1 MKKLL
6 SFLLALTLS
15 LSLATFALA
24 DDDGG
29 SSAQFDPEVTVEENG
44 STMTVTLSSKGAND
58 EILASKQPT
67 LTVACDYARADV
79 TDPNGVRIEST
90 LTDGKISFT
99 VTMGGEYTITRIGT
113 SAPSSKPADNGKT
126 DDPQPDDGSY
136 VNRYPDVQEGDW
148 YSGAVQFVTEEK
160 LMSGT
165 GKGFE
170 PNAATTRAMLWTI
183 LARMDSADTNSTGA
197 WYAAAQDWAVKHGV
211 SDGTSP
217 DGKITR
223 EQLATMLYRYA
234 KERGMVKADAQAD
247 LSAFADGANVKSLRG
262 RGDALGSRSR
272 HYERHGW
279 KSRPA
284 RRSHARADGD
294 DADALRKARCIKR
307 EQNEKGVPLEG
318 KRNSFFAKFRYSARS
333 ALYDSP
339 EALPFSFF
347 RARATIR
354 CAQRRESPRAAGGRT
369 GCQTRPRR
377 AAAPRRRDRT

>member
-24 DDDGG
+24 DDNGG

-58 EILASKQPT
+58 EILASKRPT
-67 LTVACDYARADV
+67 LTVACDYARAVV
-79 TDPNGVRIEST
+79 TDPNGERINST
-90 LTDGKISFT
+90 LSGGKISFT
-99 VTMGGEYTITRIGT
+99 VTTGGIYTITSLGT
-113 SAPSSKPADNGKT
+113 SAPSSKPAEDGKT
-126 DDPQPDDGSY
+126 DEPQPDDGSY
-136 VNRYPDVQEGDW
+136 VNRYHDVQAGDW

-160 LMSGT
+160 LMTGT

-183 LARMDSADTNSTGA
+183 LARMDGADTSSAGA

-211 SDGTSP
+211 SDGTSQ

-247 LSAFADGANVKSLRG
+247 LGAFADGANV
-262 RGDALGSRSR
+262 
-272 HYERHGW
+272 
-279 KSRPA
+279 
-284 RRSHARADGD
+284 
-294 DADALRKARCIKR
+294 
-307 EQNEKGVPLEG
+307 
-318 KRNSFFAKFRYSARS
+318 
-333 ALYDSP
+333 SP
-339 EALPFSFF
+339 YAAEAM
-347 RARATIR
+347 RWAV
-354 CAQRRESPRAAGGRT
+354 AAGIVNGMD
-369 GCQTRPRR
+369 GSLVPQGEATRAQMATMLMRYAKL
-377 AAAPRRRDRT
+377 AA

>member
-247 LSAFADGANVKSLRG
+247 LSAFADGANVSPYAAEAMRWAVAAGIMNGMDGSLVPQG
-262 RGDALGSRSR
+262 EAT
-272 HYERHGW
+272 
-279 KSRPA
+279 
-284 RRSHARADGD
+284 RAQM
-294 DADALRKARCIKR
+294 ATMLIRKARCIKR

>member
-58 EILASKQPT
+58 EILASKRPT
-67 LTVACDYARADV
+67 LTVACDYARAVV

-90 LTDGKISFT
+90 LSGGKISF
-99 VTMGGEYTITRIGT
+99 VAAMGGAYTITRVGT
-113 SAPSSKPADNGKT
+113 SAPSSKPADSGKN
-126 DDPQPDDGSY
+126 DGQQPDDGTY
-136 VNRYPDVQEGDW
+136 VNPYPDVQAGDW

-160 LMSGT
+160 LMTGT

-183 LARMDSADTNSTGA
+183 LARMDGADTNSTGA

-217 DGKITR
+217 DGKISR

-234 KERGMVKADAQAD
+234 KERGMVKADAQAE
-247 LSAFADGANVKSLRG
+247 LSAFADGAAVSPYAVEAMRWAVGAGIVNGMDGKLNPQG
-262 RGDALGSRSR
+262 EAT
-272 HYERHGW
+272 
-279 KSRPA
+279 
-284 RRSHARADGD
+284 RAQM
-294 DADALRKARCIKR
+294 ATMLMRY
-307 EQNEKGVPLEG
+307 
-318 KRNSFFAKFRYSARS
+318 AK
-333 ALYDSP
+333 L
-339 EALPFSFF
+339 
-347 RARATIR
+347 
-354 CAQRRESPRAAGGRT
+354 AA
-369 GCQTRPRR
+369 
-377 AAAPRRRDRT
+377 

>member
-183 LARMDSADTNSTGA
+183 LARA
-197 WYAAAQDWAVKHGV
+197 WTAR
-211 SDGTSP
+211 
-217 DGKITR
+217 TR
-223 EQLATMLYRYA
+223 TARV
-234 KERGMVKADAQAD
+234 RGMPP
-247 LSAFADGANVKSLRG
+247 RRIG
-262 RGDALGSRSR
+262 RSSMACPTARARTARSR
-272 HYERHGW
+272 ASSW
-279 KSRPA
+279 QQCFTATQKSEEWS
-284 RRSHARADGD
+284 RRTR
-294 DADALRKARCIKR
+294 RRI
-307 EQNEKGVPLEG
+307 
-318 KRNSFFAKFRYSARS
+318 SAR
-333 ALYDSP
+333 
-339 EALPFSFF
+339 LPMEQ
-347 RARATIR
+347 TLVL
-354 CAQRRESPRAAGGRT
+354 
-369 GCQTRPRR
+369 TRPRR
-377 AAAPRRRDRT
+377 CVGQSQQAL

>member
-15 LSLATFALA
+15 FSLATLALA
-24 DDDGG
+24 DNEGG
-29 SSAQFDPEVTVEENG
+29 AAQFDPTVTVAKNG
-44 STMTVTLSSKGAND
+44 STMTVTLSREGAND
-58 EILASKQPT
+58 EILASKRPT
-67 LTVACDYARADV
+67 LTVACDYARAVV

-113 SAPSSKPADNGKT
+113 SVPSSKPAEDGKT
-126 DDPQPDDGSY
+126 DEPQPDDGTY
-136 VNRYPDVQEGDW
+136 VNPYPDVQAGDW

-183 LARMDSADTNSTGA
+183 LARMDGADTNSTGA

-217 DGKITR
+217 DGKISR

-234 KERGMVKADAQAD
+234 QSRGLVKADVQGD
-247 LSAFADGANVKSLRG
+247 LSAFTDSASVSPYAVEAMRWAVGAGIVNGMDGKLKPQGEAT
-262 RGDALGSRSR
+262 
-272 HYERHGW
+272 
-279 KSRPA
+279 
-284 RRSHARADGD
+284 RAQM
-294 DADALRKARCIKR
+294 ATMLMRY
-307 EQNEKGVPLEG
+307 
-318 KRNSFFAKFRYSARS
+318 AK
-333 ALYDSP
+333 L
-339 EALPFSFF
+339 
-347 RARATIR
+347 
-354 CAQRRESPRAAGGRT
+354 AA
-369 GCQTRPRR
+369 
-377 AAAPRRRDRT
+377 

>member
-24 DDDGG
+24 YDNDSG
-29 SSAQFDPEVTVEENG
+29 SAQFDPTMTVEENG
-44 STMTVTLSSKGAND
+44 GTMTVTLVNTDGNRA
-58 EILASKQPT
+58 ILENKQPT
-67 LTVACDYARADV
+67 LTVACDYARAVV

-113 SAPSSKPADNGKT
+113 SAPSSKPAEDGKT
-126 DDPQPDDGSY
+126 DEPQPDDGNY
-136 VNRYPDVQEGDW
+136 VNPYPDVLAGDW

-160 LMSGT
+160 LMTGT

-183 LARMDSADTNSTGA
+183 LARMDGADTSSAGA

-211 SDGTSP
+211 SDGTSS

-234 KERGMVKADAQAD
+234 QSRGLVKADVQGD
-247 LSAFADGANVKSLRG
+247 LSAFTGSASVSPYAVEAMRWAVGAGIVNGMDGKLNPQGEAT
-262 RGDALGSRSR
+262 
-272 HYERHGW
+272 
-279 KSRPA
+279 
-284 RRSHARADGD
+284 RAQM
-294 DADALRKARCIKR
+294 ATMLMRY
-307 EQNEKGVPLEG
+307 
-318 KRNSFFAKFRYSARS
+318 AK
-333 ALYDSP
+333 L
-339 EALPFSFF
+339 
-347 RARATIR
+347 
-354 CAQRRESPRAAGGRT
+354 AA
-369 GCQTRPRR
+369 
-377 AAAPRRRDRT
+377 